1 MVRAMR
7 LKILLCGLVIVSMLC
22 CSSGQNSL
30 TEVVSQEFNV
40 YANVYFN
47 DVWTAAEKSIADLDF
62 AVKNQIKDKGVIDA
76 EIPSIEEGSE
86 AVLLSAMIVEEM
98 ERIKVDCIVVIA
110 GQEPQPERS
119 LWYVKQFFAALEKNL
134 GI

>member
-1 MVRAMR
+1 MK
-7 LKILLCGLVIVSMLC
+7 LKILLSGLVIVSLLC

-47 DVWTAAEKSIADLDF
+47 DVWSAAEKSIADLDF
-62 AVKNQIKDKGVIDA
+62 TVKNQIKDRGLIDA
-76 EIPSIEEGSE
+76 EIPAAVEGQD

-98 ERIKVDCIVVIA
+98 ERIKVDCIVVLA

-119 LWYVKQFFAALEKNL
+119 LWYVKQFFAELEKNL

>member
-1 MVRAMR
+1 MR
-7 LKILLCGLVIVSMLC
+7 LKILLSGLVVFSLLC
-22 CSSGQNSL
+22 CSSGQTGL

-47 DVWTAAEKSIADLDF
+47 DVWSAAEKSIADLDF
-62 AVKNQIKDKGVIDA
+62 TVKNQIKDRGLIDA
-76 EIPSIEEGSE
+76 EIPSVEEGAE

-98 ERIKVDCIVVIA
+98 ERIKVDCIVVLA
-110 GQEPQPERS
+110 GLEPQPERS
-119 LWYVKQFFAALEKNL
+119 LWYVKQFFAELEKNL

>member
-1 MVRAMR
+1 MR
-7 LKILLCGLVIVSMLC
+7 LKLLLFGLVIVSLMC
-22 CSSGQNSL
+22 CSSGQSGL

-47 DVWTAAEKSIADLDF
+47 DVWTAAEKSIAELNF
-62 AVKNQIKDKGVIDA
+62 SVKNQIKDRGLIDA
-76 EIPSIEEGSE
+76 EIPASGDEGE

-98 ERIKVDCIVVIA
+98 DRIKVDCIVVLA
-110 GQEPQPERS
+110 GLEPQPERS
-119 LWYVKQFFAALEKNL
+119 LWYVKQFFSELEKNL